1 MPIRSDQVND
11 DDDDGAAGG
20 DSDRECQSLS
30 ANS

>member
-1 MPIRSDQVND
+1 MPIRSDQVN